1 MGSAVLCSCDYSFVA
16 SRMECFPGGGFLAGE
31 DMGGGI
37 VGTMGWVY
45 CFAFA
50 CSLGYCAVLDIRR

>member
-45 CFAFA
+45 FFFVRVFVGLLC
-50 CSLGYCAVLDIRR
+50 CA